1 MKKKDIFVLVISIA
15 VIGASVFFMFQMIT
29 PKVDE
34 SSITTESEAIPSVP
48 ESLDETTYK
57 NVESLSDYGEANLD
71 SIGKTDLFAGF

>member
-1 MKKKDIFVLVISIA
+1 MKKKDILVLIVSVVI
-15 VIGASVFFMFQMIT
+15 IGASVFFMLQMIT

-57 NVESLSDYGEANLD
+57 NVEELSDYGEANLD
-71 SIGKTDLFAGF
+71 GIGKNDLFAGF